1 MKHVAKPLLMAAVLL
16 LSGAATASSDEMLPE
31 PAITVEGGGSG
42 IVVRSP
48 RRVTQARVGCRR
60 CPGAGLPWGG
70 LREPQVAE
78 VPWGGL
84 GAASPPVGRVSRSAL
99 VRVKG

>member
-1 MKHVAKPLLMAAVLL
+1 MKHVAKPLLMAAVFLV
-16 LSGAATASSDEMLPE
+16 SGAASALSDEMPPE
-31 PAITVEGGGSG
+31 PAIMVEGGGSG
-42 IVVRSP
+42 IAVHSP
-48 RRVTQARVGCRR
+48 RRVTQARGGCRR

-70 LREPQVAE
+70 LREPRVAE

-84 GAASPPVGRVSRSAL
+84 GAACPPAGRVSRSAL